1 MPAGHPVSRSRNEDF
16 GTLSLQRVAAAIAE
30 RAAGLDEAGTFPV
43 ADIDE
48 LRRAG
53 LLRLFARSLESDAL
67 DLTRTLRSIGRAN
80 LSVGRIYEGHVNGA
94 KLVAWYGTAAQ
105 NRQLEAEIDAGH
117 VFAVWA
123 TESPPGVAMHRDGG
137 GWRLEGAKSFATG
150 AGHVDSALITAR
162 LPDQRKQLLW
172 MRLGGES
179 GRDDASA
186 WRVRGMRA
194 TVSGTFDFTGMR
206 VTDDDRVG
214 EPGAY
219 EQEPRFTAGAW
230 RFTAV
235 QLGGVEAL
243 LMLLRDH
250 LRTSGADKDPIH
262 RARFGQA
269 VISARNAALWV
280 DKAAVMAEA
289 LDPNSIPLTLMT
301 RGVVEDAGLL
311 LMDTVARTMGTRA
324 FFTRQPADRIA
335 RDLGLYLRQA
345 MPDQAR
351 DRAASAWLEEDRWRD
366 DLLW

>member
-1 MPAGHPVSRSRNEDF
+1 M
-16 GTLSLQRVAAAIAE
+16 
-30 RAAGLDEAGTFPV
+30 
-43 ADIDE
+43 
-48 LRRAG
+48 
-53 LLRLFARSLESDAL
+53 
-67 DLTRTLRSIGRAN
+67 GRAN

-105 NRQLEAEIDAGH
+105 NWRLEEDIDAGH
-117 VFAVWA
+117 IFAVWA
-123 TESPPGVAMHRDGG
+123 TEAPPGVTMHPDGD

-150 AGHVDSALITAR
+150 AGHIDSALITAR

-172 MRLGGES
+172 VRLRGET

-206 VTDDDRVG
+206 VTGDHCIG
-214 EPGAY
+214 EPGTY

-250 LRTSGADKDPIH
+250 LRTSGAAKDQIH

-269 VISARNAALWV
+269 VIAARNAALWV
-280 DKAAVMAEA
+280 AKAAVMAEA
-289 LDPNSIPLTLMT
+289 LDPDSIPLTLMT

-324 FFTRQPADRIA
+324 FFTHYPADRIA

-351 DRAASAWLEEDRWRD
+351 DRAASAWLEEDRWSG